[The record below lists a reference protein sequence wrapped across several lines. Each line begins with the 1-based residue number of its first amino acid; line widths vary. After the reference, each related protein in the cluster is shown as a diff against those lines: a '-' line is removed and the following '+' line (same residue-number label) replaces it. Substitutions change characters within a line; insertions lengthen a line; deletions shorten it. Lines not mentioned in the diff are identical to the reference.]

1 MKYKYS
7 VFTTNINCIILQVII
22 VLCISFSSYGQVV
35 IPFKQR
41 ASNYTPTKKTYKVK
55 GDFTM
60 LGNTNLTLQN
70 YDNSTNNNNQIMR
83 YVDID
88 DDPNTFN
95 SSSASL
101 TLSAENG
108 AIPSCSNIVYA
119 GLYWTG
125 RSKNENTFID
135 SLQTGTETINNS
147 LIIIHNQS
155 IPNTN
160 YLMNIS
166 RNSPNETNTNPIYTF
181 SQNNNTYTFNYSN
194 DTDINFNPIISLSI
208 NGVFAQNIST
218 TEIVTG
224 TIATATF
231 VTPYIINDG
240 DVTISIISLI
250 RNTATNLSLEE
261 TTASSKASIIVSGT
275 IPIYTEPKL
284 FDKRV
289 VYLKGPNATNYT
301 KIIAD
306 EGDIYYPTGTPFTIQ
321 QQGIF
326 SGYQEI
332 TNYVKTNG
340 IGNYFVADI
349 ALIQGNGANTGFSG
363 GWGIIVVYENSKM
376 KSRDITIFDGYA
388 FVKNEILISE
398 FDLPITGFNTI
409 PSGNVGMKLGVMASE
424 GDVSLTG
431 DYFKIKKISDSSYL
445 SLHHSS
451 NLEDNFFNSSINT
464 PGIRNPSLEN
474 NTGMDISMFTVPN
487 LNNTVIGNNQTA
499 VNFKYGTDGDIYSIF
514 SIAMAVDS
522 YFPKIEGKLTATSIN
537 NIPTVS
543 EPYISLPGQEIGFN
557 LDIKNLS
564 NEAIVDSKFIIPIPF
579 NTTYIAASATGTVL
593 FSPLPTPNLITFDS
607 SLGANGSLV
616 WNLGNLPLPTNPNT
630 LLAKLSFK
638 LKTTQDCS
646 ILNNSICSS
655 AILVDGFS
663 SGTGASSGVD
673 INTVPFIKGYSQ
685 AGVCANEPMVGG
697 ISIAINAG
705 SFINANCQNSL
716 GIRNFVFPN
725 LNPTITV
732 DQIAG
737 YFPIG
742 TTFYNSFPITTSSL
756 EFTTNNPFPLL
767 SSEGTTYYAI
777 TPNGNLGCSFPFTIS
792 TTKIIIANNDNITIN
807 GTSGN
812 SNAGNVLLDNSNG
825 FDTLSGTSIAI
836 NQVNLTITTAAVSI
850 NSTPVPTVNSNTG
863 QINIPAGIS
872 FGTYTIVYQI
882 CEKTNPTNCSSATLT
897 IIIQAAFLLNAQND
911 IYASECSNNTI
922 LGNVLLNDT
931 LNGSTINPS
940 EIVLTLVSSN
950 NSNIILNTNTGEIS
964 LVNNTGVGQYSLEYK
979 ICQASN
985 LNNCA
990 TATITI
996 NITDTINPVIPTLDD
1011 IIVYC
1016 FVTLIPPIA
1025 LDNCAGPITG
1035 TTTDSLFYY
1044 EFGTHIVTWNFDDG
1058 NGNAITATQNVIIK
1072 SEKTNAINSDL
1083 ADCNKDIDKVI
1094 DLNTL
1099 LPIDIPIDGI
1109 WIDVENSNGL
1119 TDSEFRPYGVPVGF
1133 YIFKYVYKVDDCY
1146 KSFAVT
1152 MKVAD
1157 DCFVLP
1163 AGTCTIKVHNA
1174 FSPNNDERN
1183 DFFEIELIDDVCI
1196 LKSNVKIYN
1205 RWGVLVFETNQYNN
1219 LTNAFTGRSKG
1230 RVTINESAD
1239 LPTGTYFYNI
1249 NCETTGKPI
1258 HEDGYLYLAR

>member
-1 MKYKYS
+1 MM
-7 VFTTNINCIILQVII
+7 L
-22 VLCISFSSYGQVV
+22 VLCISLSSYGQVV

-41 ASNYTPTKKTYKVK
+41 TSNYSPTKKTYKVK

-88 DDPNTFN
+88 DDQNTFN
-95 SSSASL
+95 SSSANLSL
-101 TLSAENG
+101 STENG

-125 RSKNENTFID
+125 RSRNENTFID
-135 SLQTGTETINNS
+135 SLQTGTQTINNN

-155 IPNTN
+155 IANTN
-160 YLMNIS
+160 YLMS
-166 RNSPNETNTNPIYTF
+166 VTQNSLNSTNTNPVYTF
-181 SQNNNTYTFNYSN
+181 SKDNSTYEFNYSN

-208 NGVFAQNIST
+208 NGVFVQNVSA

-224 TIATATF
+224 SIATATL
-231 VTPYIINDG
+231 VTPFIINDG
-240 DVTISIISLI
+240 DVDITVISLI

-261 TTASSKASIIVSGT
+261 TTSSSKVLISVSGI
-275 IPIYTEPKL
+275 IPTYSQPKL

-306 EGDIYYPTGTPFTIQ
+306 EGDIYYPSGTPFTIQ

-326 SGYQEI
+326 SGYKEI

-349 ALIQGNGANTGFSG
+349 ALVQGNGANTGFSG

-388 FVKNEILISE
+388 YVKNDILISE
-398 FDLPITGFNTI
+398 FDLPIDGFNTI
-409 PSGNVGMKLGVMASE
+409 PNGNVGMKLGVMASE
-424 GDVSLTG
+424 GDVSITG
-431 DYFKIKKISDSSYL
+431 DYFKIQKISDSSYL
-445 SLHHSS
+445 SLHHSG
-451 NLEDNFFNSSINT
+451 NLANNFFNSSINT
-464 PGIRNPSLEN
+464 VSTRNPSLEN
-474 NTGMDISMFTVPN
+474 NTGIDISMFTVPN

-514 SIAMAVDS
+514 SIVMAVDS

-537 NIPTVS
+537 TIPTVS

-564 NEAIVDSKFIIPIPF
+564 NEAIIDSKFIIPIPF

-593 FSPLPTPNLITFDS
+593 FSPLPTPNLITFDT

-638 LKTTQDCS
+638 LKATQDCS

-655 AILVDGFS
+655 AIVVDGFS
-663 SGTGASSGVD
+663 NGTGSTSGVV
-673 INTVPFIKGYSQ
+673 ISNTPFINGYSQ
-685 AGVCANEPMVGG
+685 TGICSNEPISGG
-697 ISIAINAG
+697 ISVAINAG
-705 SFINANCQNSL
+705 NFINANCQNNTN
-716 GIRNFVFPN
+716 IRNFVFPN

-737 YFPIG
+737 YFPVG
-742 TTFYNSFPITTSSL
+742 TTFYNAFPVTTSSI
-756 EFTTNNPFPLL
+756 EFTFNNPFPLI
-767 SSEGTTYYAI
+767 SSEGTTYYAV
-777 TPNGNLGCSFPFTIS
+777 TPNGNFGCSFPFTI
-792 TTKIIIANNDNITIN
+792 TATKIIIANNDTITIN

-825 FDTLSGTSIAI
+825 FDTLNGTSLAI
-836 NQVNLTITTAAVSI
+836 NQVNLTITTSAISI
-850 NSTPVPTVNSNTG
+850 NGTPVPSVDINTG

-882 CEKTNPTNCSSATLT
+882 CEKNNPTNCSSATLT

-911 IYASECSNNTI
+911 IYAIECSNNTI
-922 LGNVLLNDT
+922 LGTILLNDT
-931 LNGSTINPS
+931 LNGSTINTS
-940 EIVLTLVSSN
+940 EIVLTLISSDN
-950 NSNIILNTNTGEIS
+950 LNIILNTTTGEIS
-964 LVNNTGVGQYSLEYK
+964 LGNNLGVGQYSLEYK
-979 ICQASN
+979 ICNASN

-996 NITDTINPVIPTLDD
+996 SITDSINPVIPTLDD
-1011 IIVYC
+1011 LIDYC
-1016 FVTLIPPIA
+1016 SVTLTPPIA
-1025 LDNCAGPITG
+1025 FDNCAGSITG
-1035 TTTDSLFYY
+1035 TTDSLFYDQ
-1044 EFGTHIVTWNFDDG
+1044 FGTHIVTWNFDDG
-1058 NGNAITATQNVIIK
+1058 NGNVITATQNVTIK
-1072 SEKTNAINSDL
+1072 SEKITAIDSDL

-1094 DLNTL
+1094 DLDTL
-1099 LPIDIPIDGI
+1099 LPSDIPIDGM

-1119 TDSEFRPYGVPVGF
+1119 TDSEFRPYGVPIGF
-1133 YIFKYVYKVDDCY
+1133 YLFKYVYKVDGCY

-1163 AGTCTIKVHNA
+1163 AGTCAIKVHNA
-1174 FSPNNDERN
+1174 FSPNNDGRN
-1183 DFFEIELIDDVCI
+1183 EIFEIELIDDLCI

-1205 RWGVLVFETNQYNN
+1205 RWGVLVFETNQYDN
-1219 LTNAFTGRSKG
+1219 LTNAFTGKSKG

-1239 LPTGTYFYNI
+1239 LPLGTYFYSI

-1258 HEDGYLYLAR
+1258 HEEGYLYLSR